1 VEDKARRWT
10 VKEHRREARNA
21 WIQKPPRPVSMRELI
36 RSNDPVFLS
45 WIVAMLAGEGIEAVV
60 LDGHTSI
67 LEGSISAIPRRVMV
81 VSEDYEQSR
90 RLLEDA
96 GELPP
101 ERR

>member
-1 VEDKARRWT
+1 
-10 VKEHRREARNA
+10 
-21 WIQKPPRPVSMRELI
+21 MRELI

>member
-1 VEDKARRWT
+1 
-10 VKEHRREARNA
+10 
-21 WIQKPPRPVSMRELI
+21 MRELI

-45 WIVAMLAGEGIEAVV
+45 WIVAMLAGEGIEAIV
-60 LDGHTSI
+60 LDGHTSV
-67 LEGSISAIPRRVMV
+67 LEGSIGPIPRRVMV
-81 VSEDYEQSR
+81 VTEDFDRSR